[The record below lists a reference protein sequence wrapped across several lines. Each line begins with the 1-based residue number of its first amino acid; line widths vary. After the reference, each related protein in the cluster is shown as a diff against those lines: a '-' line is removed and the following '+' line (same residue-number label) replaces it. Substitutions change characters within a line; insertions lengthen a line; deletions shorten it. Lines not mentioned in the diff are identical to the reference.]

1 MPQHFDLLIKNA
13 TIIDGSGQD
22 AFPGDIGIQE
32 DRITAMGNLDSAE
45 GQKTIDATGKT
56 VTPGFIDPHS
66 HGDMTILVW
75 PLAEAYV
82 MQGVTTIIGGNC
94 GISPAPTSEIY
105 SFSGW
110 EYELMYELGPGYFSP
125 VSFMVKFADAQAAIR
140 RKYGV
145 EIAPA
150 SFGDYLDRVQQTG
163 ISLNLYPVVGHNAI
177 RIQTMGLDGNRPARS
192 DEIERMQDMVRDAME
207 SGAFGLGTGL
217 DYPPGGFAETEE
229 VIALAKAAGEYGG
242 IYESHFRSF
251 NLYTGKEG
259 HVSVID
265 GIQEALRIGREASVR
280 VQLSHMSPGYQ
291 TSPTGS
297 NTMARA
303 AAFATIAEIELGA
316 SQGVETA
323 YDVLPNT
330 GGGGCMIPHLADV
343 FRPWVLQAGGI
354 DQFVKNLGVTD
365 FRAYLKKS
373 IERGDYPQL
382 DPKRLPTWMPP
393 IGDCYRITESEN
405 TYYEGRLLSDIAREM
420 GTGVLEAMF
429 NLIKADPFIKK
440 RTEMGNNE
448 SVKTF
453 LNHPR
458 AMPSSDGFC
467 FDQTTEMDL
476 PAPLNKL
483 PHPNNFCYAVRYLTE
498 YPQERLEDNIRQMTG
513 FPAEWFGIKDRGILA
528 KGKYADVVIFDNTA
542 LKTNENHVESR
553 IYPDGIDY
561 VIVNG
566 EITREKKTHLGTRAG
581 KVLRRTG

>member
-1 MPQHFDLLIKNA
+1 
-13 TIIDGSGQD
+13 
-22 AFPGDIGIQE
+22 
-32 DRITAMGNLDSAE
+32 
-45 GQKTIDATGKT
+45 
-56 VTPGFIDPHS
+56 
-66 HGDMTILVW
+66 
-75 PLAEAYV
+75 
-82 MQGVTTIIGGNC
+82 
-94 GISPAPTSEIY
+94 
-105 SFSGW
+105 
-110 EYELMYELGPGYFSP
+110 
-125 VSFMVKFADAQAAIR
+125 
-140 RKYGV
+140 
-145 EIAPA
+145 
-150 SFGDYLDRVQQTG
+150 
-163 ISLNLYPVVGHNAI
+163 
-177 RIQTMGLDGNRPARS
+177 
-192 DEIERMQDMVRDAME
+192 
-207 SGAFGLGTGL
+207 
-217 DYPPGGFAETEE
+217 
-229 VIALAKAAGEYGG
+229 
-242 IYESHFRSF
+242 
-251 NLYTGKEG
+251 
-259 HVSVID
+259 
-265 GIQEALRIGREASVR
+265 
-280 VQLSHMSPGYQ
+280 
-291 TSPTGS
+291 
-297 NTMARA
+297 
-303 AAFATIAEIELGA
+303 
-316 SQGVETA
+316 
-323 YDVLPNT
+323 
-330 GGGGCMIPHLADV
+330 
-343 FRPWVLQAGGI
+343 
-354 DQFVKNLGVTD
+354 VTD